1 MPAKRLLDNRVDVP
15 VDGRNPGLSDAGE
28 YDALRDFFEHAA
40 IGLQWIGADG
50 IIIRANAAQLDLLG
64 YEADQY
70 VGHHVSEFHVDPEKP
85 ARILAALMAGERVQN
100 VEARL
105 RARTGSVKHVL
116 IDSSGRFVD
125 GVFLHSR
132 CLTREVGALAL
143 AERAARER
151 NDRYQALVK
160 ALPALIVTVTPSS
173 DFKNTSE
180 SYREYTGLTLEE
192 AKNWADHAVIHPDDM
207 ESAMRV
213 WTPALETGEP
223 MQNEMRLRR
232 HDGTYRWYLVQG
244 VPVRDESGAIARWV
258 TVAIDIDDR
267 KRTEVHE
274 RYLAETTAK
283 LVSPLDST
291 EMLAEI
297 ARLAVPTLA
306 DICAIG
312 LFDQTDRTAR
322 VETAGADDRERP
334 YVEAIH
340 LRSWLAK
347 PGSEQTIGAVIA
359 RGEPV
364 FIPDFSSEFVT
375 ASAPD
380 EEQRGVGL
388 AIGAGS
394 VICVPLLARGEPT
407 GMATFATTRSQRRYT
422 PRDLWLLTEVA

>member
-15 VDGRNPGLSDAGE
+15 VDGRNPGLSDTGE

-40 IGLQWIGADG
+40 IGMQWIGADG
-50 IIIRANAAQLDLLG
+50 IIIRANEAQLDLVG
-64 YEADQY
+64 YEADEY
-70 VGHHVSEFHVDPEKP
+70 VGHHVAEFHIDPEKP
-85 ARILAALMAGERVQN
+85 AEILSALKAGERVRN
-100 VEARL
+100 VEAQL
-105 RARTGSVKHVL
+105 RARDGSIKNVL

-151 NDRYQALVK
+151 DDRYQALVK
-160 ALPALIVTVTPSS
+160 ALPALIVTLTPSG
-173 DFKNTSE
+173 DFEDISE
-180 SYREYTGLTLEE
+180 SYREYTGLTLDE

-244 VPVRDESGAIARWV
+244 VPVRDESAAIARWV

-267 KRTEVHE
+267 KRAEMHE
-274 RYLAETTAK
+274 RYLAEATAK

-297 ARLAVPTLA
+297 ARLAGPTLA
-306 DICAIG
+306 DVCAIG
-312 LFDQTDRTAR
+312 LFDDSSQTAR
-322 VETAGADDRERP
+322 VETAGADEYEMP
-334 YVEAIH
+334 YVAAIH
-340 LRSWLAK
+340 LRRWREK
-347 PGSEQTIGAVIA
+347 PGSEQTIGAVIST
-359 RGEPV
+359 GEPV
-364 FIPDFSSEFVT
+364 FVPDFSPEWNEGC
-375 ASAPD
+375 APD
-380 EEQRGVGL
+380 QEQRDVAL
-388 AIGAGS
+388 A
-394 VICVPLLARGEPT
+394 
-407 GMATFATTRSQRRYT
+407 
-422 PRDLWLLTEVA
+422 